1 MAVLEQMTPR
11 HYQQL
16 RLSLMD
22 TSESVDLGVRAVL
35 LCVSS
40 RLKRVQSLS
49 FYHLRALSNYCIFLQ
64 EFILCTFN
72 AFSELAALNLYANVW
87 TVLKLQLN

>member
-22 TSESVDLGVRAVL
+22 TTNDNSVDLGV
-35 LCVSS
+35 SEEDT
-40 RLKRVQSLS
+40 RVP
-49 FYHLRALSNYCIFLQ
+49 
-64 EFILCTFN
+64 T
-72 AFSELAALNLYANVW
+72 
-87 TVLKLQLN
+87 